1 MNINEYKIRPSKH
14 FALTWMRKW
23 DYDIYSVRNALESA
37 YKIEKVGKNKYEAYT
52 KSREGSNQCN
62 EEFPY
67 EEETQKTVET
77 ARKLGVWPEPL
88 KLYRSLSKSGGG
100 LIFRIP
106 VDIEKQMRLKENTPI
121 EITKIGNKIVI
132 EPEK

>member
-1 MNINEYKIRPSKH
+1 MKKCPICKKGEFVKV
-14 FALTWMRKW
+14 
-23 DYDIYSVRNALESA
+23 DDIILPV
-37 YKIEKVGKNKYEAYT
+37 
-52 KSREGSNQCN
+52 EGYIFIVKGERCNQCN